1 MKKFL
6 TLALLAGSLVIVG
19 CNNSNERKAMEKIL
33 GNGEFLVNKCISDS
47 LVSDNPDLSNKINKP
62 NGQCLF
68 DLGDFSIVDE
78 SAEGDDRVVIKRWI
92 DGFNSQMPCRGDLLT
107 TDIDEIFNKDGGGCF
122 CVVNTNV
129 DDILAQVEGED
140 NQKIN
145 KELCWQTVWE
155 EGHWEYWGVEFPE
168 DFDLDKLGQA
178 GELGDFVQYVF
189 GWSFNHFGELKYEP
203 ADNEFFYHDYRNG
216 GHVLFS
222 ETVGSLKDLE
232 LMGSR
237 VEENNALDLGEKLSA
252 QYGLSEERGLEVAK
266 TVSIYN
272 KLTSK
277 RALTPRE
284 MDKFTNKLLGVNYKD
299 AEKGIKS
306 GDQDEFNALMEKAAD
321 VNGTSPEAM
330 TEIIKD
336 MVL

>member
-1 MKKFL
+1 
-6 TLALLAGSLVIVG
+6 
-19 CNNSNERKAMEKIL
+19 
-33 GNGEFLVNKCISDS
+33 
-47 LVSDNPDLSNKINKP
+47 
-62 NGQCLF
+62 
-68 DLGDFSIVDE
+68 
-78 SAEGDDRVVIKRWI
+78 
-92 DGFNSQMPCRGDLLT
+92 MPCHGALLT
-107 TDIDEIFNKDGGGCF
+107 TDVDEITNKDGGGCF

-129 DDILAQVEGED
+129 DDILAQVED

-168 DFDLDKLGQA
+168 EFDFDKLK
-178 GELGDFVQYVF
+178 ESGDLEEEVYITF
-189 GWSFNHFGELKYEP
+189 GYGFHHFGQLKYEP
-203 ADNEFFYHDYRNG
+203 ADNEFFYHENG
-216 GHVLFS
+216 RHVLFS
-222 ETVGSLKDLE
+222 ENIGSLKDLE

-237 VEENNALDLGEKLSA
+237 VEENNAIDLGEKLAA

-266 TVSIYN
+266 TVSVYN

-284 MDKFTNKLLGVNYKD
+284 MDQFTNKLLGVNYKD
-299 AEKGIKS
+299 AERGIKS

-321 VNGTSPEAM
+321 VNGTSPEAVSA
-330 TEIIKD
+330 IIKD